1 MALILIY
8 FFGVNV
14 HWFYFDPVEH
24 TGVKSL
30 ILVLAVY
37 VNHILKES
45 ILYFTEK
52 IKCERGQYIPFE
64 GFKKNS

>member
-1 MALILIY
+1 MALILNY
-8 FFGVNV
+8 LGVNV

-30 ILVLAVY
+30 IFVLAIF

-45 ILYFTEK
+45 TLYFTEK
-52 IKCERGQYIPFE
+52 IKCKSGQYIPFE
-64 GFKKNS
+64 GFLKNS